1 LGRGNGAQVS
11 KDFRNLGMSTETLKR
26 FLLGVFEA
34 AYGPGVPYL
43 LSFFYLRHEVG
54 FRSGIFL
61 AGRLLK
67 SL

>member
-1 LGRGNGAQVS
+1 MVL
-11 KDFRNLGMSTETLKR
+11 R

-34 AYGPGVPYL
+34 AFGPGVPYL

-61 AGRLLK
+61 AGMFR
-67 SL
+67 SLTTCRSPLMVG

>member
-1 LGRGNGAQVS
+1 VIFT
-11 KDFRNLGMSTETLKR
+11 DFVPCS

-61 AGRLLK
+61 AGTLVNLYRLACN
-67 SL
+67 

>member
-1 LGRGNGAQVS
+1 M
-11 KDFRNLGMSTETLKR
+11 KTFTETSLKR

-61 AGRLLK
+61 AGKFLK
-67 SL
+67 LIELTCN